1 MFEKD
6 VFYHIFSWQCGHQRR
21 INVSSYGLDAAFPGQ
36 IQSALLRLYR
46 YISRLWHYW
55 LGLLKRDEVLAD
67 RPRVI
72 GEKRDLSTDEDERKE
87 DRLPARKRRKVVD
100 AETQMTPKKESALLD
115 VGMDDTPVTKNLI
128 EKMQEAERMMRLA
141 REAIETRKRS
151 RNLLNELGMST

>member
-67 RPRVI
+67 CPRVI
-72 GEKRDLSTDEDERKE
+72 GEKRDLSTDEDEQKE
-87 DRLPARKRRKVVD
+87 DRLPTRKRRKLVD